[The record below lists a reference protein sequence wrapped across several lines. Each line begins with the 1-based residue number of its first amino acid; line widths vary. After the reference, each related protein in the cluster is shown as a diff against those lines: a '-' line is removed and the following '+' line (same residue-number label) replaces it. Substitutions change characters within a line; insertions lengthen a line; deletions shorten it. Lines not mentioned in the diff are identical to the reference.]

1 MVRGQPWVPVLN
13 FLPIQH
19 RTPVVYANLAGPAVP
34 MNSPVPTSY
43 LALETLGL
51 HTPPTVP
58 GFTSVLGIQTH
69 TSLCF
74 WANTLPT
81 EPSPQPRVF
90 SVFLAVIANM
100 EHYLASVRTPGLL
113 NMDRKEDILRKHNS
127 C

>member
-1 MVRGQPWVPVLN
+1 MSTSPEFPPHSTQDS
-13 FLPIQH
+13 
-19 RTPVVYANLAGPAVP
+19 VVYANLAGPAVP
-34 MNSPVPTSY
+34 MNPPVPTSY

-51 HTPPTVP
+51 HTLPTVP

-100 EHYLASVRTPGLL
+100 DHYLASVRTPGLL